1 VSADL
6 DNGGSITTAVD
17 SNVYESTSSVV
28 ANNYYDKTI
37 TIRHLQAIKGQ
48 EYSAGQ
54 RQHKRRKIFLVDD
67 EPDHS
72 LLYQMILEDAGYECT
87 SHTDPLKAMEE
98 FRAGYYDLIVLD
110 IKMPALNGFE
120 LGKKIREQDN
130 AARIIFIT
138 ASEIF
143 YEEFRNRH
151 YSELSDIYYIQKPVE
166 NEELLKRVSEMID
179 KSNDC
184 PANRRIQYF
193 LI

>member
-1 VSADL
+1 MSADI

-17 SNVYESTSSVV
+17 SNLYEATSNVV

-37 TIRHLQAIKGQ
+37 TRRHLQAVKGQ

-67 EPDHS
+67 EPDHC
-72 LLYQMILEDAGYECT
+72 LLYQMILQGAGYECT

-110 IKMPALNGFE
+110 IKMPTLNGFE
-120 LGKKIREQDN
+120 LGKNIREQDN
-130 AARIIFIT
+130 AVRIIFIT

-143 YEEFRNRH
+143 YDGFRNQH
-151 YSELSDIYYIQKPVE
+151 DPELSDIYYIQKPVE
-166 NEELLKRVSEMID
+166 NEELLERVSEMIG
-179 KSNDC
+179 KSKDC
-184 PANRRIQYF
+184 TAN
-193 LI
+193 

>member
-1 VSADL
+1 VSADI
-6 DNGGSITTAVD
+6 DNGDSITTAVD
-17 SNVYESTSSVV
+17 SDVYESTASAV

-37 TIRHLQAIKGQ
+37 THRHLHAVRGQ
-48 EYSAGQ
+48 KYSAGQ

-98 FRAGYYDLIVLD
+98 FIADYYELIVLD
-110 IKMPALNGFE
+110 IKMPALNGLE

-130 AARIIFIT
+130 AVRIIFIT
-138 ASEIF
+138 ASEVF
-143 YEEFRNRH
+143 YGEFRNRH
-151 YSELSDIYYIQKPVE
+151 YSELSDIYYIQKPVK
-166 NEELLKRVSEMID
+166 NEELLRRVNEMID

-184 PANRRIQYF
+184 QANRRIRYF

>member
-1 VSADL
+1 VSADI
-6 DNGGSITTAVD
+6 DNGCNITTAVD
-17 SNVYESTSSVV
+17 SNIYESTSNVV

-37 TIRHLQAIKGQ
+37 TLRHLQAVKGQ

-54 RQHKRRKIFLVDD
+54 RQHKRRKILLVDD
-67 EPDHS
+67 EPDHC
-72 LLYQMILEDAGYECT
+72 LLYHIILQGAGYECT
-87 SHTDPLKAMEE
+87 SHIDPLKAMEE

-110 IKMPALNGFE
+110 IKMPTLNGFE

-130 AARIIFIT
+130 AVRIVFIT

-143 YEEFRNRH
+143 YEGFGNQRYPE
-151 YSELSDIYYIQKPVE
+151 SSDIYYIQKPVE
-166 NEELLKRVSEMID
+166 NEELLERVSEMID

-184 PANRRIQYF
+184 PANQDIRYF